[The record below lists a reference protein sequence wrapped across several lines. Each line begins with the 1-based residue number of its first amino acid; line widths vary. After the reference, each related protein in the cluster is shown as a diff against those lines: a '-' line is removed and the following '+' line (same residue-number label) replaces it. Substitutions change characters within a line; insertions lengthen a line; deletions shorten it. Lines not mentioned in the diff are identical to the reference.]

1 MGCVVA
7 AGEVAEF
14 TSRGLLLADG
24 SVWPH
29 EQCVLERGAVLR
41 FYYDDEPQEDTMPAP
56 TPMTATTSAPQGAV
70 QAAPATA
77 PAPHDADGTTDAP
90 VSATEVAAEP
100 VQAAAPAEP
109 VPATEAATLVP
120 DAAQDVTA
128 AADAAAKLGGDYA
141 PLVAIVL
148 AAIAVL
154 GGSKAWSFYKER
166 SAQQHELAMK
176 QLELNAQAQVPTVQ
190 PPPCQAAQ
198 AKVEAQLSEHA
209 SQLAELQKKQA
220 AAERK
225 AASLPDVDVGELDER
240 VAKLEKAAK
249 RKA

>member
-1 MGCVVA
+1 MRCVVA
-7 AGEVAEF
+7 AGEVAEI
-14 TSRGLLLADG
+14 TSQGLLLKDG

-29 EQCVLERGAVLR
+29 DECELQVGAILR
-41 FYYDDEPQEDTMPAP
+41 FYYTDNEQENIMPQPAQP
-56 TPMTATTSAPQGAV
+56 PAHVESAE
-70 QAAPATA
+70 T
-77 PAPHDADGTTDAP
+77 H
-90 VSATEVAAEP
+90 AAEP
-100 VQAAAPAEP
+100 SAS
-109 VPATEAATLVP
+109 VPAAKTDAIPTEAATVVVAETEPKPATDEQPHEATTAVP
-120 DAAQDVTA
+120 DAAHDVTA

-166 SAQQHELAMK
+166 SSQKHELALK
-176 QLELNAQAQVPTVQ
+176 QLEVQAQVNAPTVQ
-190 PPPCQAAQ
+190 PPPCQVAQ
-198 AKVEAQLSEHA
+198 AKVDAQLLEHSAKLSELERKA
-209 SQLAELQKKQA
+209 A

-249 RKA
+249 RKP